1 MSTFGPIKFRMP
13 FRYPSGEVEKAVGF
27 GSLELRESS
36 PLKRKKQSRVIKV
49 CKAKTLDEVSCG
61 ATAARID
68 KRASTWLWDCQCL
81 EIEKRRGTS
90 TGYRMSG
97 R

>member
-1 MSTFGPIKFRMP
+1 MSPFGQIKLRLP
-13 FRYPSGEVEKAVGF
+13 LRYPSGEVAKAVGF

-49 CKAKTLDEVSCG
+49 RKAKTLDEVSCG
-61 ATAARID
+61 ATVAGID
-68 KRASTWLWDCQCL
+68 MRASIWLWDCQCL
-81 EIEKRRGTS
+81 ETERRGTS

-97 R
+97 Q